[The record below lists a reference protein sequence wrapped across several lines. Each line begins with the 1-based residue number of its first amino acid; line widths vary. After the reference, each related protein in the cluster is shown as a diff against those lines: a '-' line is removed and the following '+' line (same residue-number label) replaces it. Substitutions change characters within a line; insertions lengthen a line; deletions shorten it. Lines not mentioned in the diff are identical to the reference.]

1 VDAYQITGW
10 KAVLKLVTAYIPGV
24 LVVRDDLFV
33 VRASEDGACNGSSST
48 GRGAENGLG
57 ECGAEHGGSES
68 GGEGK
73 GQGCAVDEK
82 REAAESQLKAGAEGC
97 VAHGRRAMSSSNHRQ
112 RRGKWIRLVEATRKQ
127 STFPRLLS
135 YSVDGDYV

>member
-73 GQGCAVDEK
+73 GQGCVVDEK

-97 VAHGRRAMSSSNHRQ
+97 VAHGRRAMSSSNHRHT
-112 RRGKWIRLVEATRKQ
+112 WIRLAEA
-127 STFPRLLS
+127 SGTFPRLLS
-135 YSVDGDYV
+135 SVFLFRRW